1 MLLEVGVGRCG
12 IVVYVLYK
20 SPVPLHDTHTH
31 THTHTHTYT
40 HRWGGGKGAIL
51 SCIKSNLTLEYNVYI
66 ERR

>member
-31 THTHTHTYT
+31 THTHIHTHTHT
-40 HRWGGGKGAIL
+40 DGVGAKGQ
-51 SCIKSNLTLEYNVYI
+51 S
-66 ERR
+66 

>member
-31 THTHTHTYT
+31 THTHTRTHTQHT
-40 HRWGGGKGAIL
+40 HTDRVGAKGQ
-51 SCIKSNLTLEYNVYI
+51 S
-66 ERR
+66 